1 MPILFDYFT
10 LKIIWW
16 LLVGALLIGFAVMD
30 GFDLGVGALLPFVAK
45 TDDERRVL
53 INSIGPTW
61 EGNQVWFITGGGA
74 LFAAWPLV
82 YASAFS
88 GFYWALLLVLFAL
101 FFRPVGFEYRSKV
114 ADPRWRNAWDWGLFV
129 GGAVPALVFGVAFG
143 NLLQGVPFTF
153 DDMLR
158 PYYSGNFFGLLNPFA
173 LLTGVVSLSML
184 VMHGAVYLQMR
195 TEGEIA
201 KRASRAARIVG
212 IVFIAA
218 FVLAGIWQAYGIQG
232 YRIVSAPD
240 PGGVV
245 VPLAKTV
252 EKAAGAWM
260 ANYAA
265 HPWMW
270 LAPALAVGGG
280 LLALLLPAA
289 GRGGAAFVFSAAALA
304 GTILTA
310 GFAMFPFV
318 MPSSTFPNASL
329 TVYDAVSSHRTLNL
343 MFAAVVLF
351 LPVVLLYTSWVYH
364 VLRGKVTEKRIRE
377 ETHSAY

>member
-1 MPILFDYFT
+1 MFDYFT

-16 LLVGALLIGFAVMD
+16 LFVGVLLIGFAVMD

-82 YASAFS
+82 YAAAFS

-153 DDMLR
+153 DDLLR
-158 PYYSGNFFGLLNPFA
+158 PYYSGSFFGLLNPFA

-195 TEGEIA
+195 TEGAIA
-201 KRASRAARIVG
+201 QRARGAARIFA

-218 FVLAGIWQAYGIQG
+218 FVLAGIWQAFGIQG
-232 YRIVSAPD
+232 YRLVASPD

-245 VPLAKTV
+245 VPLAKTA

-280 LLALLLPAA
+280 LLALLLSGG
-289 GRGGAAFVFSAAALA
+289 GRGGAAFVCSAAALA

-343 MFAAVVLF
+343 MFVAVVLF
-351 LPVVLLYTSWVYH
+351 LPVVLLYTSWVYS
-364 VLRGKVTEKRIRE
+364 VLRGKVTEKRIKE
-377 ETHSAY
+377 ETHSVY

>member
-16 LLVGALLIGFAVMD
+16 LFVGVLLIGFAVMD
-30 GFDLGVGALLPFVAK
+30 GFDLGVGALLPFVAR

-74 LFAAWPLV
+74 IFAAWPLV
-82 YASAFS
+82 YSAAFS

-114 ADPRWRNAWDWGLFV
+114 ADARWRNAWDWGLFV

-158 PYYSGNFFGLLNPFA
+158 PYYSGNFFGLLNPFG

-184 VMHGAVYLQMR
+184 VMHGAIYLQMR
-195 TEGEIA
+195 TEGELA
-201 KRASRAARIVG
+201 ARARRAARIVG
-212 IVFIAA
+212 MVFVAA
-218 FVLAGIWQAYGIQG
+218 FVLAGVWQAYGIQG
-232 YRIVSAPD
+232 YRITAMPD

-252 EKAAGAWM
+252 EKISGAWM
-260 ANYAA
+260 ATYAA
-265 HPWMW
+265 HSWMW
-270 LAPALAVGGG
+270 LAPVLAVGGG
-280 LLALLLPAA
+280 LSALLLSA
-289 GRGGAAFVFSAAALA
+289 GGRAGAAFVFSGAALA

-343 MFAAVVLF
+343 MFVAVVLF
-351 LPVVLLYTSWVYH
+351 LPVVLLYTSWVYR

>member
-16 LLVGALLIGFAVMD
+16 LFVGVLLIGFAVMD
-30 GFDLGVGALLPFVAK
+30 GFDLGVGALLPFVAR

-53 INSIGPTW
+53 INSVGPTW

-82 YASAFS
+82 YAAAFS

-114 ADPRWRNAWDWGLFV
+114 ADPRWRLAWDWGLFV
-129 GGAVPALVFGVAFG
+129 GGAVPSLVFGVAFG

-158 PYYSGNFFGLLNPFA
+158 PFYSGGFFGLLNPFA

-201 KRASRAARIVG
+201 KRARRAARIFG
-212 IVFIAA
+212 IVFLAA
-218 FVLAGIWQAYGIQG
+218 FILSGIWQAYGIQG
-232 YRIVSAPD
+232 YRIVAGPD
-240 PGGVV
+240 PGSSFS
-245 VPLAKTV
+245 PLAKTV
-252 EKAAGAWM
+252 RKGRRRVDDKLRRPLLDVARTGPCHRWR
-260 ANYAA
+260 
-265 HPWMW
+265 PPG
-270 LAPALAVGGG
+270 PAAVGRRPRRRRVRLQRRG
-280 LLALLLPAA
+280 A
-289 GRGGAAFVFSAAALA
+289 GRHHPDGGVCHV
-304 GTILTA
+304 
-310 GFAMFPFV
+310 PV
-318 MPSSTFPNASL
+318 RH
-329 TVYDAVSSHRTLNL
+329 AVEQ
-343 MFAAVVLF
+343 
-351 LPVVLLYTSWVYH
+351 LPQ
-364 VLRGKVTEKRIRE
+364 RE
-377 ETHSAY
+377 PDRL